1 VLYDPYTHQ
10 LCKYVWLWGNPNVLM
25 RDVMGAQNQLRLEVI
40 RAARDCTEDDHRTI
54 MEAVE
59 RSELIRKERRL
70 AHRDTVR
77 LTADASEAAAKSM
90 LMGRML
96 DESAMEMLD
105 ALQASL
111 KGNKRPADDISSAT
125 DASIREE
132 MGKQQQ
138 PQVRCEE

>member
-1 VLYDPYTHQ
+1 
-10 LCKYVWLWGNPNVLM
+10 
-25 RDVMGAQNQLRLEVI
+25 
-40 RAARDCTEDDHRTI
+40 

-70 AHRDTVR
+70 AHRDTIR
-77 LTADASEAAAKSM
+77 LTEDASEAAAKSM

-111 KGNKRPADDISSAT
+111 KGKKRHAGDISSASN
-125 DASIREE
+125 ASAERQE
-132 MGKQQQ
+132 QATAASS
-138 PQVRCEE
+138 VHLRTT